1 MAGADPPAW
10 WRRRPRLL
18 TGQLGRMA
26 LYGSS
31 RSVVEGLLGLR
42 GVLLA
47 SILGPEQFGV
57 WALFRLI
64 LNYGAVASSGLL
76 RGLELE
82 VAQQGENHA
91 AVRAAWGR
99 AAFGCMLAVFGL
111 VTLVTLTI
119 ASFSSEPWLRR
130 LLWAVAVGLPLEG
143 IGFYGLSY
151 LRASGSMRGFAGL
164 ELLQAALQVVL
175 TLGLGWLYGLSGAFV
190 GFALGNLIVLVC
202 LAQRAPLR
210 PTYDAER
217 LRVMLGVGVPVAMSL
232 LLSTMA
238 LTVDR
243 LIVGAVLGI
252 EALGQYAFAVS
263 VASLGLTAALV
274 VRTVVFPDLYGRLGQ
289 AGAAAAAINGLVE
302 ATIRP
307 FVLVLALLVGGAVVV
322 LGPLATLLLPQ
333 YAAAVPPAGLFVF
346 AGIAQGVVGL
356 ATLGVVAGRRQK
368 LLPLVACGTLVL
380 NAALAFGPLHF
391 GFGLIGM
398 AAGAVVGR
406 LIYAFAIMMIVA
418 DLSDAAPIRSA
429 LSILWPI
436 AWCALVSAIVAPWAS
451 PTEASTLVLVLGM
464 YLLLALPVLAV
475 LIHHMAA
482 IRRGNPASR
491 LVP

>member
-1 MAGADPPAW
+1 MAGADLPAW

-64 LNYGAVASSGLL
+64 LSYGAVASSGLL

-82 VAQQGENHA
+82 VARQGENHE

-99 AAFGCMLAVFGL
+99 AAFGCTLAVFGMVAL
-111 VTLVTLTI
+111 VALTI
-119 ASFSSEPWLRR
+119 ASVAEEAWLRR

-175 TLGLGWLYGLSGAFV
+175 TLGLGWLHGLPGAFV

-210 PTYDAER
+210 PAYDAGR

-302 ATIRP
+302 STIRP

-356 ATLGVVAGRRQK
+356 ATLGIVAGRRQK
-368 LLPLVACGTLVL
+368 LLPLVAFGTLVL

-398 AAGAVVGR
+398 AVGAVVGR
-406 LIYAFAIMMIVA
+406 LIYAFAIMTIVA
-418 DLSDAAPIRSA
+418 GLSDAAPIRSA

-451 PTEASTLVLVLGM
+451 PPEASTLVLALGM

-475 LIHHMAA
+475 LIHNMAA
-482 IRRGNPASR
+482 IHRGNAPSR
-491 LVP
+491 LLP